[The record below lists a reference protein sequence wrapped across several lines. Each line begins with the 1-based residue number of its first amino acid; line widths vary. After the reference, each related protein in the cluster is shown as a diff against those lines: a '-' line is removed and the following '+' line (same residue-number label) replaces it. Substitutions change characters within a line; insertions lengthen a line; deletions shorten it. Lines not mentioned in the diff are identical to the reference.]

1 MWGVSIRNP
10 FQPFSGSQ
18 AGSLILQTHGWSFN
32 LIIRLGSMTTTL
44 SSRPLLSMKQGGSF
58 DIQSAMPYPEQVTK
72 VKDASYV

>member
-1 MWGVSIRNP
+1 
-10 FQPFSGSQ
+10 
-18 AGSLILQTHGWSFN
+18 
-32 LIIRLGSMTTTL
+32 MTTTL